1 MINLNSLSRKLLLLQ
16 RNELLTKRQKWLRKK
31 FGRFVFTNILINYFQ
46 DKYLEKNTEN
56 LFSKEIETFKNYLPN
71 SPKNIMDIGCG
82 LGVIDIYLNRIFKNS
97 PNFFLLDK
105 NRIDNKIKYGFSN
118 NYESY
123 NDLSETKNIL
133 IANQINLNQ
142 INLFD
147 VEKDITI
154 EEEINLV
161 ISLKSMGYHY
171 PFELYLKLFNQCCSK
186 NTLFIFDLSKTYFDQ
201 NKLKKYFEKIQIIY
215 EEDSI
220 HPLKRVLCKGFIGD
234 SLC

>member
-56 LFSKEIETFKNYLPN
+56 LFLKEIETFKNYLPN
-71 SPKNIMDIGCG
+71 SPKNIMDVGCG
-82 LGVIDIYLNRIFKNS
+82 LGIIDIYLNRIFNNPK
-97 PNFFLLDK
+97 FFLLDK
-105 NRIDNKIKYGFSN
+105 NRIDKKIKYGFSS

-123 NDLSETKNIL
+123 NDLNETKNL
-133 IANQINLNQ
+133 LLNNEIKLDQ

-147 VEKDITI
+147 VEKTI
-154 EEEINLV
+154 NISEKIDLV

-171 PFELYLKLFNQCCSK
+171 PIETYMNLFKKHCSQDVV
-186 NTLFIFDLSKTYFDQ
+186 FIFDISKGNYDNISLERIF
-201 NKLKKYFEKIQIIY
+201 KKVEVIY
-215 EEDSI
+215 EESSI
-220 HPLKRVLCKGFIGD
+220 HPLNRLCCKGLI
-234 SLC
+234 

>member
-31 FGRFVFTNILINYFQ
+31 FGRFIFTNILINYFQ

-123 NDLSETKNIL
+123 NDLSETKNLLLNNEINL
-133 IANQINLNQ
+133 EQINLC
-142 INLFD
+142 D
-147 VEKDITI
+147 VEKP
-154 EEEINLV
+154 INIKEKVDLV

-171 PFELYLKLFNQCCSK
+171 PLENYLNLFKKHCSQ
-186 NTLFIFDLSKTYFDQ
+186 NTIFIFDISKGNYDNLSLTKIF
-201 NKLKKYFEKIQIIY
+201 KKVEVIY
-215 EEDSI
+215 EENSI
-220 HPLKRVLCKGFIGD
+220 HPLNRVCCKD
-234 SLC
+234 LA